1 MKRSK
6 RTLSSMIK
14 TKGLLITT
22 CITLAACAGPEARKT
37 ERYMY
42 TEGRTVYVSG
52 EQTSKEDIVST
63 LWDAGE
69 RGYVRIVRMED
80 AAPGPNDHP
89 VNLTPGQIRDVLGEL
104 RVANGKQVGDVLGQL
119 VSKEEKD
126 SVPVF
131 TENQLDR
138 IAEPLAMAL
147 AQAGSRQEV
156 TFAVAGEEGLLQGVI
171 QSPVLTTGRVFYRNG
186 RLNVIFGLVHNKYR
200 DQLRATG
207 VLRAYTPG
215 SRTRQ
220 LTDRTILPDEAM
232 QYAVA
237 DRQDWIQ
244 ISPGAWTTPAGQ
256 VATAEVQP
264 QTGPAPAAQPS
275 PPEPAAQPGIAAPA
289 PRSEPDEYSGDFYQ
303 SIEMRLKRLIRL
315 REQGLIT
322 EQEYQQRRQAII
334 SEL

>member
-6 RTLSSMIK
+6 RILSRTIK
-14 TKGLLITT
+14 NKGLLITT
-22 CITLAACAGPEARKT
+22 CIILTACASPEARKT
-37 ERYMY
+37 ERYIY

-52 EQTSKEDIVST
+52 EQTPKEDIVST

-80 AAPGPNDHP
+80 AAQGLNDHP

-119 VSKEEKD
+119 ISKKEKD

-131 TENQLDR
+131 TEDQLDR
-138 IAEPLAMAL
+138 IAEPLAAAL
-147 AQAGSRQEV
+147 AQAGPRQEV
-156 TFAVAGEEGLLQGVI
+156 TFAVAGEEGLLQGVF
-171 QSPVLTTGRVFYRNG
+171 QSPVLTTGRVFYKNG
-186 RLNVIFGLVHNKYR
+186 QLNVIFGLVHNKYR

-215 SRTRQ
+215 SRARQ

-232 QYAVA
+232 QYASGE
-237 DRQDWIQ
+237 RQDWIQ
-244 ISPGAWTTPAGQ
+244 VSSRAWSTPAGQ

-264 QTGPAPAAQPS
+264 GPTPGIQPS
-275 PPEPAAQPGIAAPA
+275 PPETAAQPEIAAPP
-289 PRSEPDEYSGDFYQ
+289 PRSEPDEYSGDFYRT
-303 SIEMRLKRLIRL
+303 IEMRLKRLIRL

-322 EQEYQQRRQAII
+322 EQEYQQRRRAII

>member
-6 RTLSSMIK
+6 RIPSNTIRNR
-14 TKGLLITT
+14 GLLIII
-22 CITLAACAGPEARKT
+22 CGLLAACGGPEARKT
-37 ERYMY
+37 EKYVY

-52 EQTSKEDIVST
+52 EQTPREDIVST
-63 LWDAGE
+63 LWDGGE
-69 RGYVRIVRMED
+69 RGHVRIVRIED
-80 AAPGPNDHP
+80 AAQGPNDHP

-104 RVANGKQVGDVLGQL
+104 RIANGRQVGDVLGQL
-119 VSKEEKD
+119 VSKEDKD

-131 TENQLDR
+131 TEDQLDR
-138 IAEPLAMAL
+138 IAEPLAIAL
-147 AQAGSRQEV
+147 AQAEPRQEI
-156 TFAVAGEEGLLQGVI
+156 TFAVTGGAGLLQGVL

-215 SRTRQ
+215 SRTRP
-220 LTDRTILPDEAM
+220 LTDRTLLADEAM
-232 QYAVA
+232 QYAS
-237 DRQDWIQ
+237 DERRDWLQ
-244 ISPGAWTTPAGQ
+244 ISPRAWTTPAAQ
-256 VATAEVQP
+256 VATTEIQP
-264 QTGPAPAAQPS
+264 AQPT
-275 PPEPAAQPGIAAPA
+275 PAQPAPEPAAQPDTAAPA
-289 PRSEPDEYSGDFYQ
+289 PREPDEYSGDFYQ